1 MSAYGYKQ
9 TSRRSCRNVCLTPE
23 SGHYGQGW
31 GMAGIDPI
39 QTFDDATAHR
49 QLASCYGMMGR
60 IDEALE
66 ALKG

>member
-9 TSRRSCRNVCLTPE
+9 TFRWQLANVRFTPE
-23 SGHYGQGW
+23 SGRYGQGW
-31 GMAGIDPI
+31 GMAGIVPI
-39 QTFDDATAHR
+39 QTFDNPTAHR